1 MTTTYEQKRV
11 LHDEAPLMLGA
22 WQFAPE
28 MKQVRGG
35 DATVGTICGH
45 HSPHAV
51 RIFLDGA
58 WTTFCMDCWRRNR
71 RSYRR
76 PNGLLPQTESSAEQ
90 VSAATIRKTFDN
102 PFLQSLRSGGR

>member
-1 MTTTYEQKRV
+1 MTTTYEQQRV
-11 LHDEAPLMLGA
+11 LHDESSLMLGA
-22 WQFAPE
+22 WQFSPE
-28 MKQVRGG
+28 MKQVRDV

-45 HSPHAV
+45 HSPHAG

-76 PNGLLPQTESSAEQ
+76 PDGLLAQTESSAEQ
-90 VSAATIRKTFDN
+90 VSPTAIRKTFSK

>member
-35 DATVGTICGH
+35 RRYCRHDLRPSQPARGAH
-45 HSPHAV
+45 LS
-51 RIFLDGA
+51 RRRLD
-58 WTTFCMDCWRRNR
+58 DIL
-71 RSYRR
+71 Y
-76 PNGLLPQTESSAEQ
+76 GLLAQKS
-90 VSAATIRKTFDN
+90 
-102 PFLQSLRSGGR
+102 PFLPPSGWLVAAA

>member
-28 MKQVRGG
+28 MKQVG
-35 DATVGTICGH
+35 DVDTTVDTICGH

-76 PNGLLPQTESSAEQ
+76 PDGLLPQTESSAEQ

-102 PFLQSLRSGGR
+102 PFLQSLCSGGR